1 MSVHDRILNHRSI
14 AGLLYIPVAAVA
26 GLISSTAVLADL
38 PAESSGLFF
47 LCQGLIPFV
56 LLFDLGLLVI
66 GTREIAFASGREQAN
81 KMGSGSVGDV
91 LHTFLRFRDARA
103 VSLALLL
110 IAGLTCAMGM
120 AVLPALRGNANI
132 QALALCAVAA
142 ALVLSS
148 YAYQSF
154 LEGTGNYHL
163 DRLAST
169 VTVFLAGL
177 LIAAAAFWGRTIWW
191 VMAAWYSG
199 QVITVAAKAI
209 LAHRINPGVHSPRM
223 IKAQNVIPT
232 ISQSFSLF
240 LIQLGAAVTKYIQYP
255 IITAVLGVAS
265 LGTYFFVVRISGT
278 IDQAVTV
285 LNASQRAIFSQLYAA
300 GRWEDARRLMR
311 KVFIQILGFTV
322 LGATGI
328 IAILPIFLR
337 LFTHHNGISG
347 VPFVVIGIDL
357 VSMCM
362 SGMMTQ
368 FVIASG
374 RNPFAKVVLATGAAT
389 LALLSF
395 LVPRYGL
402 LGAALGQFLAN
413 ALISLSFS
421 IFHFQKLY
429 QEMGER
435 TA

>member
-1 MSVHDRILNHRSI
+1 MSAQGRMLNRRSI
-14 AGLLYIPVAAVA
+14 AGFLYIPAAAVA
-26 GLISSTAVLADL
+26 GLMSSTAVLANL
-38 PAESSGLFF
+38 PADGSGLFF

-66 GTREIAFASGREQAN
+66 GTREIAFASGREEVDELA
-81 KMGSGSVGDV
+81 SGSVEGV
-91 LHTFLRFRDARA
+91 LQTFLRFRDARA

-110 IAGLTCAMGM
+110 IAALTCGVGM
-120 AVLPALRGNANI
+120 AILPALRANV

-169 VTVFLAGL
+169 ATVLLSGL
-177 LIAAAAFWGRTIWW
+177 MIAAAALWGRTIWW
-191 VMAAWYSG
+191 VIVAWYVG
-199 QVITVAAKAI
+199 QVITVAVKAI
-209 LAHRINPGVHSPRM
+209 LSHRLNPGVHARRM
-223 IKAQNVIPT
+223 IKAQHVVFT

-265 LGTYFFVVRISGT
+265 LGTYFFVVRIAGT
-278 IDQAVTV
+278 IDQAVSV

-300 GRWEDARRLMR
+300 GRWSEARRLMR
-311 KVFIQILGFTV
+311 NVLMQILGLTIV
-322 LGATGI
+322 GAICI
-328 IAILPIFLR
+328 ISILPIFLR
-337 LFTHHNGISG
+337 LFTHHSGIAA
-347 VPFVVIGIDL
+347 VPFWVIGIDL
-357 VSMCM
+357 ISMCM

-374 RNPFAKVVLATGAAT
+374 RNPFAKIVLATGAST

-395 LVPRYGL
+395 LVPKYGL

-413 ALISLSFS
+413 ALISLSLS
-421 IFHFQKLY
+421 IWHFQKLY
-429 QEMGER
+429 REMGQR
-435 TA
+435 ML